1 MKVRKR
7 FLIAGLIAL
16 CTLLGSGFAVNAYE
30 DPPPG
35 TGTIEGPELWAV
47 IVLDC
52 GAQNVATMRVKRIV
66 DCNVEVQA
74 VSQGFTQCPSDAND
88 VLYWTFDTLTLFDI
102 NPDPAVKYPIIMGV
116 KNYQAEPGGID
127 VFSFDAK
134 LMFWVP

>member
-1 MKVRKR
+1 MSPKKT
-7 FLIAGLIAL
+7 LLLAGLIAL
-16 CTLLGSGFAVNAYE
+16 CTLLGSGFGAYANE
-30 DPPPG
+30 NPPP
-35 TGTIEGPELWAV
+35 TGAAEGPELWAV
-47 IVLDC
+47 VVLDC

-66 DCNVEVQA
+66 NCNVEVQA

-127 VFSFDAK
+127 VYSFDAK
-134 LMFWVP
+134 LMFWAP